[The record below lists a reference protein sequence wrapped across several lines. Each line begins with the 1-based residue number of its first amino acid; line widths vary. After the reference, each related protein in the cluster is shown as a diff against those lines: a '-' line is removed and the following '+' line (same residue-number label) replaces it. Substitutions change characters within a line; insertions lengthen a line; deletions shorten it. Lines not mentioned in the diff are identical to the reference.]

1 MKIIPEAVITRCA
14 QMLACYRKNCASSS
28 SVGQPILS
36 EGMKLLPVYLNSV
49 FKSDVLELR
58 SLLMAMPKSDSWL
71 PPRTWLRP
79 MSSPILSS
87 YHWQSLPL
95 RRPLNQ

>member
-1 MKIIPEAVITRCA
+1 MKILPNTLITQCA

-28 SVGQPILS
+28 SVGQLILS

-49 FKSDVLELR
+49 LKCDVLELR
-58 SLLMAMPKSDSWL
+58 SLLMTMLKSDSWL
-71 PPRTWLRP
+71 PPWTWLRP

-87 YHWQSLPL
+87 YC
-95 RRPLNQ
+95 